1 MKKIRIL
8 FVTALLFTTVVAAVA
23 YAATM
28 SLSGGTP
35 AALFTQTSKDGDF
48 ITLTIPFTIT
58 ASSGNIYIPSQAAL
72 ATATSSNAT
81 KIEYC
86 VTRQGTCLT
95 TATSGGMI
103 VSEVNYAGTGAL
115 SALPTLTPNGNYIVP
130 SGKTLPFSLVV
141 YVRYNYTNSW
151 PGGLY
156 RANLLTIPYASS
168 DVTSGYTLF
177 SGAGLA
183 SNTFRTPLIGL

>member
-1 MKKIRIL
+1 MSKIRIL
-8 FVTALLFTTVVAAVA
+8 FVAALLFTTILAAVA

-28 SLSGGTP
+28 NLSGGTP
-35 AALFTQTSKDGDF
+35 TALFTQTSRDGDF

-58 ASSGNIYIPSQAAL
+58 ASSGDLYIPSQVAL

-86 VTRQGTCLT
+86 VTRRAICLT
-95 TATSGGMI
+95 PASSGGSI
-103 VSEVNYAGTGAL
+103 VSELNYAGTGAL
-115 SALPTLTPNGNYIVP
+115 SALPTLTPNGNYIIP

-141 YVRYNYTNSW
+141 YIRYDSSVTYA
-151 PGGLY
+151 GLY
-156 RANLLTIPYASS
+156 RAKLLTIPYASS